1 MSTEM
6 KLQRLSKDLKS
17 KIEST
22 ELYLRR
28 LKYALEESE
37 NSINIP
43 DDYDIDGVIE
53 SGRDLLKN

>member
-53 SGRDLLKN
+53 SGRD